1 MKKEI
6 QRFWISFTNSFTRFL
21 KANMITLLI
30 AVVLAVAG
38 AIINCNIAG
47 ILLIFFFLILLYDW
61 FTYNRIELDRTFAE
75 STWRNALRIFVFII
89 SVPITIFV
97 AIIVGGIQP
106 EELWW
111 ENQARHDLPW
121 TIFYFFLDPGNQ
133 HMATTSTGQIVAMIL
148 ALLGSVLMSGLLV
161 SYLTN
166 LFDRRA
172 EDFSEGRC
180 RYKYSYAFGK
190 YSVIIGGHEMAVNLC
205 QSLLKNP
212 ELNLNYIFI
221 HTSSNIQSLRS
232 KLRSTLGKDERKVVI
247 YYGERNIEAELD
259 SLYCDRA
266 ENIYILGEENEQL
279 HDAKNM
285 KCVTYLTNKVKTTLP
300 CYVLFE
306 YQTTFA
312 AFQASSKKASDL
324 ENGEHLIFIPFNFHE
339 TWAQKVLTGEY
350 EPENKDKYIPLDG
363 AGIKYEDNDTVHV
376 IIVGMSR
383 MGIAMGVETAHVA
396 HYPNFIRDNQLRTR
410 ITFIDSN
417 MQEEREFFMSR
428 YKSLFDVS
436 RWRTLDKENMNSEWV
451 NKHSS
456 LMDVEWE
463 FIDGG
468 IQSPHVSKYLDE
480 AAIQPNRRI
489 TVMVCLPV
497 TNQSMASTLYLP
509 DSIYTS
515 KQVQQVLIY
524 QKHEDALAQHL
535 SSSAKYAK
543 IKPFGMTNA
552 SYDDALIVESMPPR
566 AIGKVYSIVYDWK
579 ENKLTCDAD
588 ELYKLLKDGLIER
601 WEEKLTID
609 SKWNICKIWRQWSN
623 IYNTCS
629 IPTKNRCIVISS
641 GEKGQLWKAVRL
653 ERVDAYT
660 NKEKLTCDADELYN
674 QLIKEL
680 IEQEEKL
687 KIDSKW
693 NICKIWRQ
701 WSNVYN
707 ACSIPTKKRCIVIS
721 LDEEGQL
728 WKAVRL
734 ERVDAYTNKEKLTC
748 DADELYKLLKDGLIK
763 RENGE
768 FKIDSEWNTSKIW
781 GQWSNIYNA
790 CSIPTKN
797 RCIVI
802 SSDEYKQLWNAVR
815 FDDGSFCIDKEKLN
829 NQDLLNRFHQLAELE
844 HNRWN
849 MEKLLMGYRTL
860 TSKEKEDLKKGRKTK
875 DELKGDLIKAHADI
889 CPFSELKDLDPGV
902 EDYDYMLTL
911 VLPDINEIDNILKE
925 VNTEKKKTEE
935 NTEKK

>member
-1 MKKEI
+1 MMKKEI

-38 AIINCNIAG
+38 TILLINKGIFLKHFSANFNIEKESIINCNIAG
-47 ILLIFFFLILLYDW
+47 ILLIFFFLILLYDG

-221 HTSSNIQSLRS
+221 HTSSNIQPLRS

-339 TWAQKVLTGEY
+339 TWAQKVLTSKNCLNY
-350 EPENKDKYIPLDG
+350 LPLDG
-363 AGIKYEDNDTVHV
+363 KGIGYDSRDTVHV

-543 IKPFGMTNA
+543 IKPFGMTSA

-566 AIGKVYSIVYDWK
+566 AIGRVYSIVYDWK
-579 ENKLTCDAD
+579 EN
-588 ELYKLLKDGLIER
+588 
-601 WEEKLTID
+601 
-609 SKWNICKIWRQWSN
+609 
-623 IYNTCS
+623 
-629 IPTKNRCIVISS
+629 
-641 GEKGQLWKAVRL
+641 
-653 ERVDAYT
+653 
-660 NKEKLTCDADELYN
+660 
-674 QLIKEL
+674 
-680 IEQEEKL
+680 
-687 KIDSKW
+687 
-693 NICKIWRQ
+693 
-701 WSNVYN
+701 
-707 ACSIPTKKRCIVIS
+707 
-721 LDEEGQL
+721 
-728 WKAVRL
+728 
-734 ERVDAYTNKEKLTC
+734 KLTC

-815 FDDGSFCIDKEKLN
+815 FDNGRFCIDKEKFN

-875 DELKGDLIKAHADI
+875 GELKGDLIKAHADI
-889 CPFSELKDLDPGV
+889 CPFNELKVLDPGV

>member
-1 MKKEI
+1 MMKKEI

-21 KANMITLLI
+21 KANKITLLI
-30 AVVLAVAG
+30 AVILAVASAILLINKG
-38 AIINCNIAG
+38 IFPKHLSANFNIGIESIINYKIAG

-221 HTSSNIQSLRS
+221 HTSSNIQPLRS
-232 KLRSTLGKDERKVVI
+232 KLRSTLDKDERKVVI

-350 EPENKDKYIPLDG
+350 EPENKDKYIPLDR

-383 MGIAMGVETAHVA
+383 MGIAMGVEAAHVA

-535 SSSAKYAK
+535 SSSTKYAK
-543 IKPFGMTNA
+543 IKPFGMTSA

-566 AIGKVYSIVYDWK
+566 AIGRVYSIVYDWK
-579 ENKLTCDAD
+579 ENNKLTCDAD
-588 ELYKLLKDGLIER
+588 ELYKLLKDGLIE
-601 WEEKLTID
+601 
-609 SKWNICKIWRQWSN
+609 
-623 IYNTCS
+623 
-629 IPTKNRCIVISS
+629 
-641 GEKGQLWKAVRL
+641 
-653 ERVDAYT
+653 
-660 NKEKLTCDADELYN
+660 
-674 QLIKEL
+674 
-680 IEQEEKL
+680 
-687 KIDSKW
+687 
-693 NICKIWRQ
+693 
-701 WSNVYN
+701 
-707 ACSIPTKKRCIVIS
+707 
-721 LDEEGQL
+721 
-728 WKAVRL
+728 
-734 ERVDAYTNKEKLTC
+734 
-748 DADELYKLLKDGLIK
+748 

-802 SSDEYKQLWNAVR
+802 SSDEYKQLWNNVR
-815 FDDGSFCIDKEKLN
+815 FDKGRFCIDKEKLN

-875 DELKGDLIKAHADI
+875 GELKGDLIKAHADI
-889 CPFSELKDLDPGV
+889 CPFSELKVLDPGV